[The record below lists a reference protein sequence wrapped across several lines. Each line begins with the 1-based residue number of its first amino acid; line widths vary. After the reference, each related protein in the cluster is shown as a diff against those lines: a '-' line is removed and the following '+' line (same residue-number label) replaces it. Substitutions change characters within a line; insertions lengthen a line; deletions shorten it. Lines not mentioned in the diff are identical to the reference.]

1 MVKSTLDTRQ
11 ISIDG
16 QEQGAI
22 SSFVQHS
29 REKGTGI
36 GAQLAR
42 QRVWSGYLLSA
53 PVIALAFLAM
63 WLGQRLLPQFAFVDA
78 PMFLAVV
85 VIAAL
90 WGTGPALL
98 AVLSSAVLLDY
109 FVLPPAQ
116 VFGLHTGE
124 GLLQLLPF
132 LLAGV
137 LIALMTSQRE
147 QARQRAQHTRS
158 EMMTYVD
165 EVTQINARLEE
176 ADGLKDRFLSI
187 VSHELKGPMTAIL
200 ANVQLLQRRLVK
212 RPELLSNPD
221 RLHKDLEKIE
231 KQTGRLNLLVDDLLD
246 WSRIH
251 AGKMQL
257 HLSQCDLGAI
267 CRAVMEDQQL
277 VTGRPIELELP
288 LAPVLLQADHNRLSQ
303 LMTNLIS
310 NAVKYSPEDAPVR
323 VTVQQN
329 EQEAMISVADAGQGI
344 AESQHTRIFRA
355 VLSHAGGPGIREIW
369 SRYRSCD

>member
-1 MVKSTLDTRQ
+1 M
-11 ISIDG
+11 G
-16 QEQGAI
+16 
-22 SSFVQHS
+22 
-29 REKGTGI
+29 
-36 GAQLAR
+36 
-42 QRVWSGYLLSA
+42 GYLLSA

-147 QARQRAQHTRS
+147 QARQRAQHTQS

-165 EVTQINARLEE
+165 EVTQINAKLEE

-200 ANVQLLQRRLVK
+200 VNVQLLQRRLVK
-212 RPELLSNPD
+212 RPDLLSNPD
-221 RLHKDLEKIE
+221 RLHEDLEKIE
-231 KQTGRLNLLVDDLLD
+231 KQTGRMNVLVDDLLD

-251 AGKMQL
+251 AGKMQF

-288 LAPVLLQADHNRLSQ
+288 LAPVLLQADQNRLSQ

-323 VTVQQN
+323 VTVQRN

-344 AESQHTRIFRA
+344 AESEHTRIFELFYRTPEA
-355 VLSHAGGPGIREIW
+355 QGSMKSGLGLGLAISKQLVERHGGRIW
-369 SRYRSCD
+369 CESVVGKGSTFFVSLPLDGQQEEAI